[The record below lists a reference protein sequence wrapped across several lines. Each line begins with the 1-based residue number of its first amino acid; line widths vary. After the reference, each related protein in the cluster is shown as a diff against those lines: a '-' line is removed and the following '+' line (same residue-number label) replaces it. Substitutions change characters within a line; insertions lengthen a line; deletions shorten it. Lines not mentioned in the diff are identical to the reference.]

1 MGAALESM
9 FYWCTWLTCP
19 GLPSAAST
27 MRGGRAPSRSPGNR
41 ATVPPRGPRAAAT
54 SRSSATFPAARRPG
68 GLRSTDRYGGSSAT
82 RKIIAASGYRPR
94 SPEEVSSGLGQ
105 PLAVD
110 VDVDLLVVEGD
121 QACDGQQL
129 AGREVVGPRQVLVA
143 VAHRVTGAH

>member
-1 MGAALESM
+1 MEAALERV

-27 MRGGRAPSRSPGNR
+27 MHGGQAPSRSPGNR
-41 ATVPPRGPRAAAT
+41 ATVPPRRPHAAAT
-54 SRSSATFPAARRPG
+54 SRSGATFPPARRPG

-94 SPEEVSSGLGQ
+94 SLEEVSSGLGQ

-121 QACDGQQL
+121 QAGDGQQL
-129 AGREVVGPRQVLVA
+129 AGRERVGPREILVTL
-143 VAHRVTGAH
+143 AHPV